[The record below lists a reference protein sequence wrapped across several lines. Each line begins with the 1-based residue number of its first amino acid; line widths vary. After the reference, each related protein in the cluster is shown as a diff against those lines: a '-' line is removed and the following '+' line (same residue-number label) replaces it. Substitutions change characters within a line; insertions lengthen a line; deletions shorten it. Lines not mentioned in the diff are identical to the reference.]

1 MSLDSQ
7 AHETLKMNDHEEAQD
22 EGDHDMEVLLT
33 ILSSM
38 DARATSLEKVNET
51 RIQLHVSTPMIL
63 KFKVVV
69 K

>member
-1 MSLDSQ
+1 M
-7 AHETLKMNDHEEAQD
+7 MNDHEEAQD

-33 ILSSM
+33 ILSS
-38 DARATSLEKVNET
+38 RATSLEKVNET